1 MENLVKSI
9 DEIYKIVLQ
18 PIDILYKMQ
27 AMDYYRKKL
36 KLSEEDSFGDVYSKA
51 LNKKKVNGVVYTP
64 KEIAQFIIRKTI
76 TESDIVDNPFLKILD
91 PACGSGNILIPC
103 FFYLKEIY
111 NKNLLNINKKH
122 NLNLKIDNVNE
133 HILKYNLFGYDID
146 KEALKILIIDIFHL
160 TNMILENIE
169 NKDFLMG
176 NVDSKFGVILGNP
189 PYIGQKSIEKGYS
202 KRLKEEYRDIYKDKG
217 DISYCFFKKALDI
230 LEVEGKVSFIT
241 SRYFLESLSGEEL
254 RKVLRE
260 MCYIKEI
267 VDFYGIRPFK
277 NAGVDPLIIFLQN
290 KRLLDY
296 DIKVIKPVQSVGK
309 NKKRFYQS
317 LFYGEDDFYKEF
329 YLNKNLLNNKG
340 WILRDSKERGII
352 SKIEEK
358 SFTNLNNIC
367 NSYQGIITGCDKAFV
382 VTKED
387 IEKDNIEI
395 SLVRP
400 WIKSSHINKFKVE
413 PSEKYLIYSD
423 LIRKEEEAPNAIKH
437 IGEFKQKLMNRRECK
452 NGIRNWYQLQWGRVP
467 DVFEGK
473 KIVFPYKSNKNRFSL
488 DTGSFF
494 SADIYC
500 LTLKENVPFTYE
512 YLLFLLN
519 SKVYEFYFKTFAK
532 KLGEDI
538 YEYYPN
544 NLMKLCIP
552 TMTKFKSEEELYD
565 FFEFTEE
572 ERRCLA
578 PTELGRKME

>member
-1 MENLVKSI
+1 MENLVKCI
-9 DEIYKIVLQ
+9 DEIYKIILQ
-18 PIDILYKMQ
+18 PIDILYKIQ
-27 AMDYYRKKL
+27 AVDYYRKKL
-36 KLSEEDSFGDVYSKA
+36 KLGKEENFAHIYSRA
-51 LNKKKVNGVVYTP
+51 LIKNKISGVVYTP
-64 KEIAQFIIRKTI
+64 KEISQFIIRKTI
-76 TESDIVDNPFLKILD
+76 DESDIVNNPFLKILD

-111 NKNLLNINKKH
+111 NRNLLTINKKH
-122 NLNLKIDNVNE
+122 NMNLKIHTINE

-146 KEALKILIIDIFHL
+146 KEALKILTIDMFHL
-160 TNMILENIE
+160 TNVIVENIDS
-169 NKDFLMG
+169 KDFLMD
-176 NVDSKFGVILGNP
+176 NVDLKFGVILGNP
-189 PYIGQKSIEKGYS
+189 PYIGVKSIEKSYS
-202 KRLKEEYRDIYKDKG
+202 KRLKEEYKDIYKDKG

-230 LEVEGKVSFIT
+230 LEMEGKVSFIT
-241 SRYFLESLSGEEL
+241 SRYFLESPSGEEL

-260 MCYIKEI
+260 MCYIRGI

-290 KRLLDY
+290 KRLADY
-296 DIKVIKPVQSVGK
+296 DIKVIKPIESVGK

-317 LFYGEDDFYKEF
+317 LFYGEDNFYKKF

-340 WILRDSKERGII
+340 WILRDDKERRII

-382 VTKED
+382 VTKEE
-387 IEKDNIEI
+387 IERENIEI
-395 SLVRP
+395 NLVKP
-400 WIKSSHINKFKVE
+400 WIKSSHIKKFQVE
-413 PSEKYLIYSD
+413 QSEKYLIYSD
-423 LIRKEEEAPNAIKH
+423 FIHKEQEYPNAIKH
-437 IGEFKQKLMNRRECK
+437 ISEFKHKLMNRRECK
-452 NGIRNWYQLQWGRVP
+452 KGIRNWYQLQWGRVP
-467 DVFEGK
+467 EVFEGK

-488 DTGSFF
+488 DIGSFF

-519 SKVYEFYFKTFAK
+519 SRVYEFYFKTFAK

-552 TMTKFKSEEELYD
+552 TMQKFKNEDQLYD

-572 ERRCLA
+572 EIA
-578 PTELGRKME
+578 VINEN